1 MIRLFTA
8 LELPAAARER
18 LAALAG
24 GVPGARWTPAEN
36 MHLTLRFIGN
46 VDEITAQE
54 LAEALTGVR
63 ARAFDLVIEGVGTFS
78 RGRKASML
86 WAGVARNDALM
97 HLQERI
103 ESVLVRAGLPPEP
116 RKFSPHV
123 TLARL
128 KDSPRARVEEFIAAH
143 SLLRLSPARADSF
156 TLFSS
161 FRGHEHPTYRAEA
174 HYDLIEASS

>member
-1 MIRLFTA
+1 VIRLFTA

-24 GVPGARWTPAEN
+24 GVPGARWIPAEN
-36 MHLTLRFIGN
+36 MHLTVRFIGD
-46 VDEITAQE
+46 VDEPTAGD
-54 LAEALTGVR
+54 LAEVLAAVR
-63 ARAFDLVIEGVGTFS
+63 ARAFDIVIEGVGAFS
-78 RGRKASML
+78 RGRKPSVL

-97 HLQERI
+97 HLQGRI

-116 RKFSPHV
+116 RRFSPHD

-128 KDSPRARVEEFIAAH
+128 KASPRARVEEFIAAH
-143 SLLRLSPARADSF
+143 SLLRLPPVRADSF

-161 FRGHEHPTYRAEA
+161 FHGHENPTYRAEA
-174 HYDLIEASS
+174 HYDLEEVSS

>member
-8 LELPAAARER
+8 LELPLAARER

-24 GVPGARWTPAEN
+24 GVPGARWIPPDN
-36 MHLTLRFIGN
+36 MHLTLRFIGD
-46 VDEITAQE
+46 VDEATAGD
-54 LAEALTGVR
+54 LADALAAVQ
-63 ARAFDLVIEGVGTFS
+63 ARAFDIVIEGVGTFS
-78 RGRKASML
+78 RGRKPSML

-103 ESVLVRAGLPPEP
+103 DSVLVRAGLPPET

-128 KDSPRARVEEFIAAH
+128 KDSPRARTEEFIAAH
-143 SLLRLSPARADSF
+143 SLLRLPPVRADRF

-161 FRGHEHPTYRAEA
+161 FHGREHPTYRAEA
-174 HYDLIEASS
+174 RYDLAEATS

>member
-1 MIRLFTA
+1 VIRLFTA

-24 GVPGARWTPAEN
+24 GVPGARWIPAES

-46 VDEITAQE
+46 VDETTAGD
-54 LAEALTGVR
+54 LAEVLAAVQ

-78 RGRKASML
+78 RGRKPSML
-86 WAGVARNDALM
+86 WAGVAGNDALM
-97 HLQERI
+97 HLQDRI
-103 ESVLVRAGLPPEP
+103 ESALVRAGLPPEP

-128 KDSPRARVEEFIAAH
+128 RDSPRARAEEFIAAH
-143 SLLRLSPARADSF
+143 SLLRLPPAHADHF

-161 FRGHEHPTYRAEA
+161 FHGREHPTYRAEA
-174 HYDLIEASS
+174 RYDLAEEPS

>member
-1 MIRLFTA
+1 VIRLFTA

-24 GVPGARWTPAEN
+24 GVPGARWIPAEN
-36 MHLTLRFIGN
+36 MHLTIRFIGD
-46 VDEITAQE
+46 VDEPTAGD
-54 LAEALTGVR
+54 LAEVLAAVR
-63 ARAFDLVIEGVGTFS
+63 ARAFDVVIEGVGAFS
-78 RGRKASML
+78 RGCKPSLL

-103 ESVLVRAGLPPEP
+103 ESALVRAGLPPEP

-128 KDSPRARVEEFIAAH
+128 NDSRRPRVEEFIAAH
-143 SLLRLSPARADSF
+143 SLLRLPPVRADSF

-161 FRGHEHPTYRAEA
+161 FHGREHPTYRAEA
-174 HYDLIEASS
+174 RYDLMEASS